1 MGRRYKSGENSS
13 QSRHL
18 RSARIIRSMLAE
30 CGDSSR
36 LLELF
41 YFSREPDVLEI
52 IRAVAALPEE
62 ARAALEAFLAV
73 SHEPAAVTA
82 KWDGAGRLTLSSPQ
96 VGQTMAIISF
106 CAENDDVE
114 KPLLPN

>member
-1 MGRRYKSGENSS
+1 
-13 QSRHL
+13 
-18 RSARIIRSMLAE
+18 MLAE
-30 CGDSSR
+30 CGDSAR

-52 IRAVAALPEE
+52 MRAIAALPEE
-62 ARAALEAFLAV
+62 ARAALDAFLAV
-73 SHEPAAVTA
+73 SHDPAAITA

-96 VGQTMAIISF
+96 VGQTMAIINF

>member
-1 MGRRYKSGENSS
+1 MGRRHKNSENSS

-18 RSARIIRSMLAE
+18 PSARIIRSMLAE
-30 CGDSSR
+30 CGDSAR

-52 IRAVAALPEE
+52 MRAIAALPEE
-62 ARAALEAFLAV
+62 ARAALDAFLAV
-73 SHEPAAVTA
+73 SHDPVAITA

-96 VGQTMAIISF
+96 VGQTMAIINF